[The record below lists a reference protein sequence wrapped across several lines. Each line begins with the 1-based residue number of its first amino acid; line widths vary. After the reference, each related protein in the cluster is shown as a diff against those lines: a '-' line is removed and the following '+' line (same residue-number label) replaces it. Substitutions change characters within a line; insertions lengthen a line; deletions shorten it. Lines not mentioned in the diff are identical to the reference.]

1 MKKKINKNNYLR
13 LQYKLV
19 EFEKIL
25 CKCLL
30 QNKLSEKKKK
40 ILFFQ
45 SRLNKPTNFNSIC
58 LLTGYSRGVFKHFN
72 VSRYI
77 LKTYI
82 SVGLVVGF
90 QKHTW

>member
-40 ILFFQ
+40 FFFF
-45 SRLNKPTNFNSIC
+45 SL
-58 LLTGYSRGVFKHFN
+58 G
-72 VSRYI
+72 
-77 LKTYI
+77 
-82 SVGLVVGF
+82 
-90 QKHTW
+90 